1 NRFGTI
7 SQLDAMRT
15 GVDYNTAQKA
25 VGLVEL
31 SSATIHG
38 RGPAGE
44 ICVGFD
50 HHAPAVESSIKNHG
64 LRVSADQLHLFRLAA
79 ILQLQGGPFDESP
92 QARIEIRLVIGVDL
106 IVTLDRERLMNNP
119 GTGESG
125 GVAEDFDA
133 SVAGENFDLAGE
145 ARLPAYA
152 EVDTIHLASANG
164 ALHTVYI

>member
-1 NRFGTI
+1 MRCCGQPVRQAAKRHTATLAIFILSPSYSGQDDGPKQSDSAHCRADVNRFGTI

-25 VGLVEL
+25 VGLVES

-38 RGPAGE
+38 RDPAGE

-79 ILQLQGGPFDESP
+79 ILQLRGGPFDESP

-106 IVTLDRERLMNNP
+106 IVTLDRER
-119 GTGESG
+119 
-125 GVAEDFDA
+125 
-133 SVAGENFDLAGE
+133 
-145 ARLPAYA
+145 
-152 EVDTIHLASANG
+152 
-164 ALHTVYI
+164 